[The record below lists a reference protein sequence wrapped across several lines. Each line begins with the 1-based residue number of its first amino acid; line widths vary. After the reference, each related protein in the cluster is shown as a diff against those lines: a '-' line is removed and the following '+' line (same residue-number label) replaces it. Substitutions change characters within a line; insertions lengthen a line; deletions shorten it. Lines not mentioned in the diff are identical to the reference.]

1 LARLFITSRELDLIS
16 DLTKEVIKD
25 VSGQKLFYYRVRED
39 LSKVHDV
46 YDESQEKVFDPPIEI
61 EARLE
66 WMNSSTR
73 TDKFGVDYKTT
84 TKAFVHYRDL
94 LDKNIVPRI
103 GDFYSYGSSFYEIIH
118 VNEIS
123 KIFGQVEH
131 PTGVEFMGE
140 YARNGLIGK
149 NPLGPTS
156 ENLTEEEAI
165 QRTFAQQR
173 GEKENILGPTNDR
186 RELIE
191 KGVLDKAITGPRKI
205 TDDSLGFSFYG
216 DDEP

>member
-1 LARLFITSRELDLIS
+1 VARLFITSRELDLIS

-46 YDESQEKVFDPPIEI
+46 YDESSEKVFDPPIEI
-61 EARLE
+61 EVRLE
-66 WMNSSTR
+66 WIGSSTK
-73 TDKFGVDYKTT
+73 TDKFGVDYKTS

-94 LDKNIVPRI
+94 LDKNIRPRI
-103 GDFYSYGSSFYEIIH
+103 GDFYSHGSSFYEIVH

-140 YARNGLIGK
+140 YARNGLIAK
-149 NPLGPTS
+149 NPIGPTS
-156 ENLTEEEAI
+156 ESLLETDSI
-165 QRTFAQQR
+165 QTVFVQQR

-186 RELIE
+186 RDLIE
-191 KGVLDKAITGPRKI
+191 KGVLDEPISGPRKVSE
-205 TDDSLGFSFYG
+205 DSLGFSFYG

>member
-1 LARLFITSRELDLIS
+1 MIS

-25 VSGQKLFYYRVRED
+25 VSGQKIFYYRVRED
-39 LSKVHDV
+39 LSNVHDV
-46 YDESQEKVFDPPIEI
+46 YDESPEKVFDPPIEI
-61 EARLE
+61 EVRLE
-66 WMNSSTR
+66 WIGSSTR
-73 TDKFGVDYKTT
+73 TDKFGIDYKTS

-94 LDKNIVPRI
+94 LDKDIRPRV
-103 GDFYSYGSSFYEIIH
+103 GDFYSHGSSFYEIIH

-140 YARNGLIGK
+140 YARNGLVGK

-156 ENLTEEEAI
+156 ESLTDEGSV
-165 QRTFAQQR
+165 QNVFVQQR
-173 GEKENILGPTNDR
+173 GEESNILGKTNDKR
-186 RELIE
+186 SLVD
-191 KGVLDKAITGPRKI
+191 KGVLDKAITGPRRVSE
-205 TDDSLGFSFYG
+205 DNLGSSFYG